1 MVTDTKPK
9 TDMEKLIHLINQRIT
24 DCHFTAG
31 SPMFSDA
38 HRMAARAREDEL
50 EWVRKNI
57 KRIAGE
63 ITGGNSDR
71 KS

>member
-38 HRMAARAREDEL
+38 HRMAARARMDEL
-50 EWVRKNI
+50 EWAKRLIKKHCSSKDVR
-57 KRIAGE
+57 E
-63 ITGGNSDR
+63 D
-71 KS
+71 